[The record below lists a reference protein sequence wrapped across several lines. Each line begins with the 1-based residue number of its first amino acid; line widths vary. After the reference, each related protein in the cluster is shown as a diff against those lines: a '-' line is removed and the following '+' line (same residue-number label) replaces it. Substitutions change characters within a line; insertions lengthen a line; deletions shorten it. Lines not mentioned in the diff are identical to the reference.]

1 MSGARVRHQFPMFT
15 LTDLEDL
22 RSECFADDVQITPEA
37 AAVMATWSADQ
48 CRAWFE
54 DGGPASGLLSHVL
67 IEARTTNAFL
77 RPWKSE
83 TLVDGQVAV
92 HIVRLAFTANA
103 LTYCFCGGPP
113 LYTLSNFP
121 VPDGLLSKD
130 VDTAPTGYGRCPCWG
145 VGIVSTSRCPGVPVG
160 ERIYGFFPM
169 SPTAVLQPV
178 FVQRKGGLSFVDGN
192 ACRKDVIVAYK
203 TYADKPLMST
213 KPGRELSPDEEDFHH
228 ACGSV
233 FATGWSFP
241 FCAAQLERAPD
252 AIVITAASSRTSI
265 AGAFASRFHSGV
277 LFAEVIGLTS
287 QERKGYVASLNVYD
301 EVVTYEELE
310 DRIDSS
316 QAMCIFDVAGSAE
329 LMRRLYAHLGASI
342 VDYQK
347 VGVAHLGAQKVES
360 ALFSDAAAHSPP
372 GAVISEQQPS
382 SAGATAAPAAEG
394 GGAAA
399 KDFNVW
405 PVLRASVAKH
415 GVHKHTELL
424 QSCWEAFKADIMPK
438 HRVERA
444 HGPAQTLKTFQRV
457 VDSGCEPNCAYS
469 CSLWP
474 EGQQEPTSAAD
485 VASDAVSVE

>member
-1 MSGARVRHQFPMFT
+1 MFT
-15 LTDLEDL
+15 FTDLEDL
-22 RSECFADDVQITPEA
+22 RSECFANDVQLSPEA
-37 AAVMATWSADQ
+37 AAIMATWSADQ
-48 CRAWFE
+48 CRQWFE
-54 DGGPASGLLSHVL
+54 DGGPASGLLSHLL
-67 IEARTTNAFL
+67 IEARTTRAFL

-83 TLVDGQVAV
+83 DLVDGQVTV

-121 VPDGLLSKD
+121 VPDGLLSED

-145 VGIVSTSRCPGVPVG
+145 VGVVSASRCPGVSVG

-169 SPTAVLQPV
+169 SPTTVLQPV

-213 KPGRELSPDEEDFHH
+213 KPGQEMSADEEDFHH

-241 FCAAQLERAPD
+241 FCAAQLPSERTPD
-252 AIVITAASSRTSI
+252 TMVITAASSRTSI
-265 AGAFASRFHSGV
+265 AGAFASRFHAGV
-277 LFAEVIGLTS
+277 LFADVVGLTS
-287 QERKGYVASLNVYD
+287 EKRKEYVESLGVYD
-301 EVVTYEELE
+301 EVVTYEQLE
-310 DRIDSS
+310 EKLDAS
-316 QAMCIFDVAGSAE
+316 QATCVFDVAGSAE

-347 VGVAHLGAQKVES
+347 VGIAHLGAKKVES
-360 ALFSDAAAHSPP
+360 GLFSDASHSAPAA
-372 GAVISEQQPS
+372 AITSEQQSASPS
-382 SAGATAAPAAEG
+382 ATAAAAV
-394 GGAAA
+394 GGAARA
-399 KDFNVW
+399 IDFNVW

-424 QSCWEAFKADIMPK
+424 QSCWDAFKAEIMPK
-438 HRVERA
+438 HKVERA
-444 HGPAQTLKTFQRV
+444 YGAAQTLRTFQRV
-457 VDSGCEPNCAYS
+457 VDSGCEPNCTYS

-474 EGQQEPTSAAD
+474 EGQHEPSAAANL
-485 VASDAVSVE
+485 VSDAVSVE